1 MAYGE
6 TNLTFVATLTTL
18 LFCSLYIHS
27 QTTAV
32 QTPLAY
38 DYDQQ
43 SDWRPAPRP
52 VTQPRPYQR
61 PAPRVAYPK
70 PTQKPTARPASKS
83 AKPKAAPVASCLDDA
98 SWYYGM
104 DKTNNCV
111 HVAEKPQKRCQN
123 SDGTRMGIEA
133 CPQACGVPCSVSYA
147 PTAVAE
153 FSHKPSMRPT
163 RKPHAFIRYDDDDS
177 VIVEDAPYAFPW
189 WRLTF
194 GIVVLGG
201 LAWVF
206 TKSTLDGAY
215 DRLSRTVPLPGA
227 VFGSASSEYERV

>member
-1 MAYGE
+1 
-6 TNLTFVATLTTL
+6 V
-18 LFCSLYIHS
+18 H
-27 QTTAV
+27 
-32 QTPLAY
+32 
-38 DYDQQ
+38 
-43 SDWRPAPRP
+43 
-52 VTQPRPYQR
+52 
-61 PAPRVAYPK
+61 YPK
-70 PTQKPTARPASKS
+70 PTTRPTAAPKKAQKAPASC
-83 AKPKAAPVASCLDDA
+83 VDDP

-104 DKTNNCV
+104 DKTKNCA
-111 HVAEKPQKRCQN
+111 HVAEKPQKRCQT
-123 SDGTRMGIEA
+123 SDGTRTGLEA
-133 CPQACGVPCSVSYA
+133 CPQSCGVPCSVSYA
-147 PTAVAE
+147 PTSVAE

-163 RKPHAFIRYDDDDS
+163 RKPHAFIRYDDDDA
-177 VIVEDAPYAFPW
+177 VVVEDASYQFPW

>member
-27 QTTAV
+27 QTASAPA
-32 QTPLAY
+32 QIAY

-52 VTQPRPYQR
+52 VAQPSPYKR
-61 PAPRVAYPK
+61 PAPHVQYPK
-70 PTQKPTARPASKS
+70 PTMKPS
-83 AKPKAAPVASCLDDA
+83 AKPKKAQQPVASCVDDA
-98 SWYYGM
+98 TWYYGM
-104 DKTNNCV
+104 DKRNDCV
-111 HVAEKPQKRCQN
+111 HVAEKPQKRCQT
-123 SDGTRMGIEA
+123 SDGTRTGLEA
-133 CPQACGVPCSVSYA
+133 CPRSCGVPCSVSYA
-147 PTAVAE
+147 PTSVAE

-177 VIVEDAPYAFPW
+177 VVVGDVPYAFPW

-227 VFGSASSEYERV
+227 VFGGGSSEYERV

>member
-27 QTTAV
+27 QV
-32 QTPLAY
+32 QTSAAAPMY

-61 PAPRVAYPK
+61 PAPQVHYPK
-70 PTQKPTARPASKS
+70 PSQKPTAAPKKAQ
-83 AKPKAAPVASCLDDA
+83 KAAPASCLDDA

-104 DKTNNCV
+104 DKKNNCA
-111 HVAEKPQKRCQN
+111 HVAEKPQKRCQT
-123 SDGTRMGIEA
+123 SDGTRTGLEA

-177 VIVEDAPYAFPW
+177 VIVEDVPYAFPW
-189 WRLTF
+189 WRLSF
-194 GIVVLGG
+194 GVVVLGG

-227 VFGSASSEYERV
+227 VFGGGSSEYERV

>member
-1 MAYGE
+1 MSYGE

-27 QTTAV
+27 QTTTV

-52 VTQPRPYQR
+52 VTRPVYHQ
-61 PAPRVAYPK
+61 APQVRYPK
-70 PTQKPTARPASKS
+70 PTMKPS
-83 AKPKAAPVASCLDDA
+83 AKPQKAQKPVTSCLDDPG
-98 SWYYGM
+98 WYYGM
-104 DKTNNCV
+104 DKKNNCA
-111 HVAEKPQKRCQN
+111 HVAEKPQKRCQT
-123 SDGTRMGIEA
+123 SDGTRTGLEA
-133 CPQACGVPCSVSYA
+133 CPRSCGVPCSVSYA
-147 PTAVAE
+147 PTSVAE

-177 VIVEDAPYAFPW
+177 VVVEDVPYAFPW

-227 VFGSASSEYERV
+227 VFGGGSSEYERV

>member
-27 QTTAV
+27 QTQQATAPV
-32 QTPLAY
+32 AY
-38 DYDQQ
+38 DYDER

-52 VTQPRPYQR
+52 VAPPRPAYQR

-70 PTQKPTARPASKS
+70 PTTRPTAAPKKAQKPA
-83 AKPKAAPVASCLDDA
+83 ASCVDDA
-98 SWYYGM
+98 TWYYGM
-104 DKTNNCV
+104 DKRNDCV
-111 HVAEKPQKRCQN
+111 HVAEKPQKRCQT
-123 SDGTRMGIEA
+123 SDGTRTGLEA
-133 CPQACGVPCSVSYA
+133 CPRSCGVPCSVSYA
-147 PTAVAE
+147 PTSVAE

-177 VIVEDAPYAFPW
+177 VVVEDVPYAFPW

-227 VFGSASSEYERV
+227 VFGGGSSEYERV

>member
-27 QTTAV
+27 QV
-32 QTPLAY
+32 QTSAAAPMY

-61 PAPRVAYPK
+61 PAPQVHYPK
-70 PTQKPTARPASKS
+70 PSQKPTAAPKKAQ
-83 AKPKAAPVASCLDDA
+83 KAAPVASCLDDA

-104 DKTNNCV
+104 DKTKNCA
-111 HVAEKPQKRCQN
+111 HVAEKPQKRCQT
-123 SDGTRMGIEA
+123 SDGTRTGLEA
-133 CPQACGVPCSVSYA
+133 CPQSCGVPCSVSYA
-147 PTAVAE
+147 PTSVAE

-163 RKPHAFIRYDDDDS
+163 RKPHAFIRYDDDDA
-177 VIVEDAPYAFPW
+177 IVEEDPASFPW

-227 VFGSASSEYERV
+227 VFGSSSSEYERV

>member
-27 QTTAV
+27 QTQQATAPV
-32 QTPLAY
+32 AY
-38 DYDQQ
+38 DYDER
-43 SDWRPAPRP
+43 SDWRPVPRP

-70 PTQKPTARPASKS
+70 PTTRPTAAPKKAQ
-83 AKPKAAPVASCLDDA
+83 KAAPASCVDDA
-98 SWYYGM
+98 TWYYGM
-104 DKTNNCV
+104 DKKNDCA
-111 HVAEKPQKRCQN
+111 HVAEKPQKRCQT
-123 SDGTRMGIEA
+123 SDGTRTGLEA
-133 CPQACGVPCSVSYA
+133 CPRSCGVPCSVSYA
-147 PTAVAE
+147 PTSVAE

-177 VIVEDAPYAFPW
+177 VVVEDVPYAFPW

-227 VFGSASSEYERV
+227 VFGGGSSEYERV

>member
-1 MAYGE
+1 MSYGE

-27 QTTAV
+27 QTTSA
-32 QTPLAY
+32 PAAPMY

-70 PTQKPTARPASKS
+70 PTTRPTAAPKKAQ
-83 AKPKAAPVASCLDDA
+83 KAAPVASCLDDPN
-98 SWYYGM
+98 WYYGM
-104 DKTNNCV
+104 DKKNDCV
-111 HVAEKPQKRCQN
+111 HVAEKPQKRCQT
-123 SDGTRMGIEA
+123 SDGTRTGIEA
-133 CPQACGVPCSVSYA
+133 CPRSCGVPCAVSYA
-147 PTAVAE
+147 PTSLAE
-153 FSHKPSMRPT
+153 FSHKPSQKPT

-177 VIVEDAPYAFPW
+177 VVVEDVPYAFPW